1 MQAIVVPD
9 LPRVNLERM
18 DKIYLR
24 RRDLADKVKEE
35 HSFIWRVIVAWAMA
49 YFQGW
54 RRLTSGSTGRASS
67 NFVINV
73 DSCAPVNRS
82 VGRQVEWWTGK

>member
-24 RRDLADKVKEE
+24 RRALADKVKEE
-35 HSFIWRVIVAWAMA
+35 HPFIWRVIVAWAMA

-54 RRLTSGSTGRASS
+54 CSLDMMADSG
-67 NFVINV
+67 
-73 DSCAPVNRS
+73 
-82 VGRQVEWWTGK
+82 